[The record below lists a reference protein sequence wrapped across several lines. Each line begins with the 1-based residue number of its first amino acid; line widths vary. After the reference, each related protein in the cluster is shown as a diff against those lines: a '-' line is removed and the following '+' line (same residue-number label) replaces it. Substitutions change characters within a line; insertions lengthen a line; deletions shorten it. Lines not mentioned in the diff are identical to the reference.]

1 MLDDRVMNPLAPRRL
16 APRVV
21 VTLSMVLGAF
31 ASWLAVL
38 GARGSRVNA
47 PSDAALVLALAV
59 SALATILI
67 SLARDRGMALVA
79 IFGLSVLEVLALPQ
93 YEFTSTAEV
102 SALGA
107 PMVALLW
114 LGAAPIAALVH
125 RAAPLSTEDSIDRSM
140 LASSLWFVVSL
151 SKTAA
156 FVERGRAVGGYSG
169 LAAVALGPA
178 MMSLLVLGS
187 LCALAAL
194 VRSARWMLL
203 WRKVDRTDALR
214 VEPLDAWQR
223 EERVAPETVWFH
235 LWRVESDGV
244 LVRRASSEGSAYR
257 AGEVVTAIARVPART
272 GRVMTAL
279 ALRAAAAVALL
290 AAMAALAMGPL
301 STLRW

>member
-1 MLDDRVMNPLAPRRL
+1 MLDDRVMNLPARPRL

-38 GARGSRVNA
+38 GARAHRSGA
-47 PSDAALVLALAV
+47 LSDAAIVLALAV
-59 SALATILI
+59 SALATTLV

-79 IFGLSVLEVLALPQ
+79 IFGLSVLEVVALPQ
-93 YEFTSTAEV
+93 YGSASTAEMTTLGP
-102 SALGA
+102 AL
-107 PMVALLW
+107 VALLW
-114 LGAAPIAALVH
+114 LGAAPIATLIH
-125 RAAPLSTEDSIDRSM
+125 RAAPLSTQDSIDRSM

-151 SKTAA
+151 SKTVA
-156 FVERGRAVGGYSG
+156 FVEHGRAVGGYWG
-169 LAAVALGPA
+169 LAAAGLGPA
-178 MMSLLVLGS
+178 MVSLLALGS

-194 VRSARWMLL
+194 ARSARWMLL
-203 WRKVDRTDALR
+203 WRRVDRTDALR
-214 VEPLDAWQR
+214 VEPLDAWQS

-257 AGEVVTAIARVPART
+257 AGEVVTAIARVPMRT
-272 GRVMTAL
+272 GRVMAAL
-279 ALRAAAAVALL
+279 ALRAAASVALL
-290 AAMAALAMGPL
+290 AAMVAIAMGPL